1 MPKFLV
7 QKLIRDN
14 FAQLDHWEGTRV
26 LSKDDFTHEL
36 KRKLIEEAEE
46 VMESK
51 SLEEVLE
58 ELADVQDIVDTLAK
72 HLEVSKTDISKAQ
85 AKKLAKRGGF
95 ERRIFAEVI
104 NLKEKDRLVEH
115 CRSQPHK
122 YKEI

>member
-14 FAQLDHWEGTRV
+14 FADLDHWQGTRE
-26 LSKDDFTHEL
+26 LSEDEFIHEL

-46 VMESK
+46 VMASRTLDET
-51 SLEEVLE
+51 LE
-58 ELADVQDIVDTLAK
+58 ELADLQDIIDIFAK
-72 HLEVSKTDISKAQ
+72 HLALSKADISKAQ
-85 AKKLAKRGGF
+85 AKKQATRGGF
-95 ERRIFAEVI
+95 NRRIFAEII
-104 NLKEKDRLVEH
+104 NLKESDRLVAH

>member
-14 FAQLDHWEGTRV
+14 FADLDHWQGIRV
-26 LSKDDFTHEL
+26 LSEDEFIHEL

-51 SLEEVLE
+51 SLEETLK
-58 ELADVQDIVDTLAK
+58 ELADLQDIIDTLAK
-72 HLEVSKTDISKAQ
+72 YLKLLKSDISKAQ
-85 AKKLAKRGGF
+85 AKKQAKRGGF

-104 NLKEKDRLVEH
+104 DLKDNDRLVAH